1 MLKSHLFKILESD
14 MTTVFHTRLYG
25 RFIEIK
31 STLRRKELHRSK
43 KGLQILLKAVL
54 AIETL

>member
-1 MLKSHLFKILESD
+1 

-25 RFIEIK
+25 KFIEIK
-31 STLRRKELHRSK
+31 STLRRKKLHRTK